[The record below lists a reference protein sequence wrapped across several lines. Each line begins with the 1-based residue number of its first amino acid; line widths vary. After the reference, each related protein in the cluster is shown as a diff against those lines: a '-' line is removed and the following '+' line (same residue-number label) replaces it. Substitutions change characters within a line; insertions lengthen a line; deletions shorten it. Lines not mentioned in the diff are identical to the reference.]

1 MLRVCIL
8 DLMEGG
14 MRSRSKKPDQGIIDW
29 YNNLIKT
36 CMTESGQREC
46 LSMDVTFDFVNML
59 RAFLGPRGTLISKI
73 FRDLT
78 TTGDRRFTLKP
89 EIDHPELLRRLNLW
103 LMDPRR
109 NFTVSFF
116 QYDEKSDHPKVLDIK
131 LKNITP
137 QDTHMEHPMSDTF
150 YFSPDDILM
159 QSFEHLYTST
169 NGRII
174 FLDMIDNAL
183 RETIKKLN
191 KQVNHNWV
199 VLRLYRAYVL
209 ARDPDYFRTA
219 NARPYTPAAR
229 AYDYLFMQPFSQ
241 FSEIKN
247 LNYYTPEPDFLSSAL
262 DPALFTFSAEAINA
276 LGTVTLDEQ
285 FRSHSDDRI
294 KSLITRAAN
303 QEEMI
308 HLIENVGVLGVDAR
322 QLFDLIFE
330 GVSTEHAQQYLLAY
344 EVALGVNSESINN
357 TDQRFMDPGKTVNV
371 FFDNYNHLES
381 AIVKLDWGKE
391 ESKRIFS
398 LTLGWTDNLNES
410 ANQKGGITPLYLAVE
425 SGKFGMA
432 RELLVYPSVKAQ
444 IDWKDVQGRTV
455 LISAYSASQVNPD
468 EKYKFINELL
478 PLVSKETIQAKNV
491 EGDCLLS
498 LAIKNADLRLVEK
511 IVHHTPSTNHELLFL
526 LSSLMHD
533 ESITQEQSLQLKL
546 MIPQV
551 IAHTERFDKKNTDRD
566 TLLMCV
572 IKRNQTEWFTE
583 LIKNDH
589 FMRQC
594 LSTQEQVKAVF
605 TQLFLQE
612 SSELQRMAGL
622 EVLLSDDCCK
632 DHVMLIGESGW
643 LLNPV
648 VLLLVNHHKHHSE
661 SNDSGSTRSRLVTLI
676 HRLIEAGEDVN
687 YRVDNTTVMNHI
699 DQCGSDTKNL
709 KLWIDQNR
717 VVPSE
722 ATSVSAVTV
731 NDPLLEATT
740 KELPVAIAQP
750 VHVLPVNVTA
760 LDPNSQ
766 DTDQVSVIKAN
777 LLRAC
782 EQYVVPFSRKNFFRS
797 PDLFQ
802 SEQLKQNSWKKNI
815 RSFHPWF
822 RLHMREMI
830 IAVNDAATVEAV
842 QETYHHFVS
851 LSFLATRGD
860 DQIEIPLI
868 GSHFKQACDAIFSRS
883 TLYLNALELTGDDCS
898 EIIARYKNESMSQV
912 KKKMNRLV
920 FDSVPQLKPS
930 RVSEQCLQALS
941 QVIGSGHNVKEKQES
956 VKIVGD
962 HSFADAHS
970 HVYKYMNDPGN
981 HRRRLH
987 KVIKSVIEEKLQ
999 SDTKLK
1005 KS

>member
-1 MLRVCIL
+1 
-8 DLMEGG
+8 MEGG
-14 MRSRSKKPDQGIIDW
+14 MRSRSKKPDQGIINW

-46 LSMDVTFDFVNML
+46 LSMVVTFDFVNML
-59 RAFLGPRGTLISKI
+59 RAFLGPKGTLISKI
-73 FRDLT
+73 FRALT
-78 TTGDRRFTLKP
+78 KEISSDRRFTLRSG
-89 EIDHPELLRRLNLW
+89 IDHHELLRRLNLW
-103 LMDPRR
+103 LMDPSR

-116 QYDEKSDHPKVLDIK
+116 QYNEKSDHPKVLDIK

-137 QDTHMEHPMSDTF
+137 QDTDSEYPMSDVSH
-150 YFSPDDILM
+150 FSPDDILM
-159 QSFEHLYTST
+159 QSFERLCISRSGK
-169 NGRII
+169 NM
-174 FLDMIDNAL
+174 FLDMIDDAL
-183 RETIKKLN
+183 RETINKLN
-191 KQVNHNWV
+191 KLVNQDWV

-209 ARDPDYFRTA
+209 ARDPDFFRTPTA
-219 NARPYTPAAR
+219 KPYTPAAR

-241 FSEIKN
+241 FSEIKK
-247 LNYYTPEPDFLSSAL
+247 LDYYTPEPDSLSSAL
-262 DPALFTFSAEAINA
+262 DPTLFTFSAEAIKV
-276 LGTVTLDEQ
+276 LGAVTLDEQ
-285 FRSHSDDRI
+285 FRSHPDDRI

-308 HLIENVGVLGVDAR
+308 HLIENIGVLGVDAR

-344 EVALGVNSESINN
+344 EVALGVNSESINK
-357 TDQRFMDPGKTVNV
+357 TDQRFIAPGKTVNV

-425 SGKFGMA
+425 SGKFAMA

-455 LISAYSASQVNPD
+455 LISAYSASQVNLD

-478 PLVSKETIQAKNV
+478 PLVNKETIQAKNA

-546 MIPQV
+546 IIPQV
-551 IAHTERFDKKNTDRD
+551 IAYTERFDIKNTDRD

-589 FMRQC
+589 FMQQC

-605 TQLFLQE
+605 TQLFSQE
-612 SSELQRMAGL
+612 SSELQRLTVL

-632 DHVMLIGESGW
+632 VHVMLIGESGW
-643 LLNPV
+643 LLNRV

-661 SNDSGSTRSRLVTLI
+661 SYDSESTRSRLVTLI

-687 YRVDNTTVMNHI
+687 YRVDNTTLMNRI
-699 DQCGSDTKNL
+699 DQCGADTEGL
-709 KLWIDQNR
+709 KLWINQNR

-722 ATSVSAVTV
+722 APSVTVLTV

-740 KELPVAIAQP
+740 EKLPVAKAQA
-750 VHVLPVNVTA
+750 VHVLRENVPEI
-760 LDPNSQ
+760 DPNNQ
-766 DTDQVSVIKAN
+766 DKNQLSVVRER
-777 LLRAC
+777 LLYMC
-782 EQYVVPFSRKNFFRS
+782 EQYLSHASRKF
-797 PDLFQ
+797 LFQ
-802 SEQLKQNSWKKNI
+802 TPNLFHSQQEKQDSWIKNI
-815 RSFHPWF
+815 RSLHPWF
-822 RLHMREMI
+822 RLHMREMV

-842 QETYHHFVS
+842 QEAYKRFARI
-851 LSFLATRGD
+851 SFAATRGD

-868 GSHFKQACDAIFSRS
+868 GGQFRQACDAIFSRN
-883 TLYLNALELTGDDCS
+883 TLYLNAFELTGDDCS
-898 EIIARYKNESMSQV
+898 KIIARYNNESMSQV

-920 FDSVPQLKPS
+920 FDSVPHLKTS
-930 RVSEQCLQALS
+930 RVSQQCLQALG
-941 QVIGSGHNVKEKQES
+941 QVIGSDHSVEKKQEP
-956 VKIVGD
+956 VKLVGD
-962 HSFADAHS
+962 HSIADAHS
-970 HVYKYMNDPGN
+970 HVYKYMSDPN
-981 HRRRLH
+981 NYTRRLH
-987 KVIKSVIEEKLQ
+987 KVIKAAIEEKLQ
-999 SDTKLK
+999 SDASLK